1 MPVRVEHGKLHR
13 DDVASVLNRRHQYV
27 EPFALHLCRTRYKG
41 IFRHDYVPGLHRFEQ
56 PEFHRLPVR
65 QRLVLVDAGG
75 YRVLS
80 HSVARA
86 YRRVEAVVSWLAVS
100 TDEVGIVH
108 GLLQSRYGRFPDCLH
123 GLGLRLL
130 GDSPG
135 NRHLCH
141 LPVLPAVIYIP
152 CRQFVG
158 LFQECHLVVSGGC
171 GVLLLL
177 QSVGQFRHLPLQVLF
192 FLVHRRGFVER
203 A

>member
-13 DDVASVLNRRHQYV
+13 DDVASVLNRRHHYV

-41 IFRHDYVPGLHRFEQ
+41 ILRHDYVPCLHRFEQ

-86 YRRVEAVVSWLAVS
+86 HRRVETVVAWLAVS
-100 TDEVGIVH
+100 PDKVGIAH
-108 GLLQSRYGRFPDCLH
+108 GLLQSRYGRFPNSLH
-123 GLGLRLL
+123 RYRIRLAFNAA
-130 GDSPG
+130 SY
-135 NRHLCH
+135 RHLCH
-141 LPVLPAVIYIP
+141 LPVLPAVIHIP

-158 LFQECHLVVSGGC
+158 LFK
-171 GVLLLL
+171 
-177 QSVGQFRHLPLQVLF
+177 
-192 FLVHRRGFVER
+192 
-203 A
+203 

>member
-1 MPVRVEHGKLHR
+1 MPVRVEHGEFHR
-13 DDVASVLNRRHQYV
+13 DDVASVLNRGHQYV
-27 EPFALHLCRTRYKG
+27 EPFALHLCRSRHKG
-41 IFRHDYVPGLHRFEQ
+41 ILRHNDISRLHGFEQ
-56 PEFHRLPVR
+56 PEFHRLPVH
-65 QRLVLVDAGG
+65 QRLVLVYAGG

-80 HSVARA
+80 HSVPRA

-100 TDEVGIVH
+100 PDEVGIAH

-135 NRHLCH
+135 NRHLHH
-141 LPVLPAVIYIP
+141 LPVLPAVLHVL
-152 CRQFVG
+152 CRQLVG
-158 LFQECHLVVSGGC
+158 LFQECHLVVNRRC

-192 FLVHRRGFVER
+192 FLVHRGRFVER